1 MFKTKKIFG
10 ILLALCFVLS
20 VTAAAV
26 SAAPGNGDFNQKD
39 NHRGDFDHNHRGDFD
54 QKDNHRGDFDH
65 NHRGDFDQKD
75 YNRGNFDQKDYHIEY
90 RNNYHHN
97 HYHPGHWE
105 KHREGHKE
113 YRNNH
118 WVVVYKIVTV
128 YKTAYWN

>member
-1 MFKTKKIFG
+1 MQMKNILG
-10 ILLALCFVLS
+10 ILLAVCFVMS

-26 SAAPGNGDFNQKD
+26 SADPYTDHKDVNDHKDVKKDDHRSDFNQKD
-39 NHRGDFDHNHRGDFD
+39 N
-54 QKDNHRGDFDH
+54 
-65 NHRGDFDQKD
+65 
-75 YNRGNFDQKDYHIEY
+75 HIEY